1 MRYTIIAIIA
11 VAALL
16 VACQDKP
23 MDPLK
28 PKVDVVQLMH

>member
-1 MRYTIIAIIA
+1 MRYTLIAIIA

-28 PKVDVVQLMH
+28 PKVDVLQLVH